1 MKLVQEVQLFDTLR
15 AVQRPP
21 LDAHLT
27 QIRAAI
33 EGVRNPPFGDEF
45 VLYPERL
52 ANGVAPIKTAFQLI
66 LKDHGWTL
74 EARLF
79 EKIGPGKVDAARTDG
94 ELTSMVEWET
104 GNISSSHRA
113 LEKMI
118 LAMLQSRAQQGVLV
132 LPGRQMARYLTDR
145 VGNWEELLPYRE
157 LHEMIGRD
165 VLASHDIPGR
175 LLAFVVEHD
184 KLDTAAPRITK
195 GTDGRALR

>member
-1 MKLVQEVQLFDTLR
+1 
-15 AVQRPP
+15 
-21 LDAHLT
+21 
-27 QIRAAI
+27 
-33 EGVRNPPFGDEF
+33 
-45 VLYPERL
+45 
-52 ANGVAPIKTAFQLI
+52 
-66 LKDHGWTL
+66 
-74 EARLF
+74 
-79 EKIGPGKVDAARTDG
+79 
-94 ELTSMVEWET
+94 
-104 GNISSSHRA
+104 
-113 LEKMI
+113 MI